1 MTTSELLSR
10 LSAIVGEAA
19 VLHGEAIPPEL
30 TTDEGLLSRPAAPV
44 AVVTPATAEQVAA
57 VVSVAREH
65 SVPLTAR
72 GSATGLSG
80 GCVPLPGG
88 IVVSFAAMRRI
99 LEIDLENH
107 VAVVQPGVSLYELDE
122 AVRPHGLFY
131 PVQPGEQSSSLGG
144 NVATNAGGMR
154 AVRYGVTRQNV
165 LGLEMVLGT
174 GEIVRAGG
182 KFVKSSSGYDLTQ
195 LVVGSEGTLALVTE
209 VTVKLQ
215 PLLGHSATVLAPFG
229 SLREITAVISPIV
242 GSGLTPSI
250 LEYIDSLTMQS
261 ITASEGI
268 DLAIAED
275 LRQSASAF
283 LVVVLEQRTGE
294 RLEDDL
300 ESLAELLGGAG
311 ALDVFVLPGPAAAS
325 LVRAR
330 ERAFY
335 VAKAAGADEIVDVV
349 LPRARIADFLE
360 TAAKLA
366 ADHGCVAIG
375 CGHAGDGNIHLSV
388 FQPSTEQREGYLR
401 ELFSAGVDMGGAI
414 SGEHGIGTAKQ
425 RCFLELESP
434 ERIALMRR
442 IKQAFDPDAILN
454 PDKIMG
460 AGLPGGDGT
469 AHRPG
474 DRAAGAFR
482 P

>member
-1 MTTSELLSR
+1 VTTSELLSR
-10 LSAIVGEAA
+10 LSSIVGEAA
-19 VLHGEAIPPEL
+19 VIHGEAIPLEL
-30 TTDEGLLSRPAAPV
+30 TVDEGLLSETSTPV
-44 AVVTPATAEQVAA
+44 AVVTPATTEQVAEI
-57 VVSVAREH
+57 VSVARQH
-65 SVPLTAR
+65 RVPLTAR

-80 GCVPLPGG
+80 GCVPLRGG
-88 IVVSFAAMRRI
+88 VVVSFSSMRRI
-99 LEIDLENH
+99 LEVDLENH

-122 AVRPHGLFY
+122 AVRPHGLLY

-174 GEIVRAGG
+174 GETVRSGG

-195 LVVGSEGTLALVTE
+195 LVIGSEGTLALVTE

-215 PLLGHSATVLAPFG
+215 PRLGHTATVLAPFAT
-229 SLREITAVISPIV
+229 LREITAAISPIV

-250 LEYIDSLTMQS
+250 LEYIDTLTMQS
-261 ITASEGI
+261 ITASEGL

-275 LRQSASAF
+275 LRQRASAF

-294 RLEDDL
+294 RLEHDL
-300 ESLAELLGGAG
+300 EALAELLAGAG
-311 ALDVFVLPGPAAAS
+311 ALDVFVLPGSAAAS

-360 TAAKLA
+360 ISGKLA
-366 ADHGCVAIG
+366 AEHDCFAIG

-388 FQPSTEQREGYLR
+388 FQPSPEQRESFLR
-401 ELFSAGVDMGGAI
+401 ELFSAGVAMGGAI

-425 RCFLELESP
+425 RAFLDLESP
-434 ERIALMRR
+434 ARLALMRR
-442 IKQAFDPDAILN
+442 VKSAFDPDNILN

-460 AGLPGGDGT
+460 TGQPEGDGGGHLHD
-469 AHRPG
+469 AE
-474 DRAAGAFR
+474 AGAPR

>member
-1 MTTSELLSR
+1 MTSTELLSR

-19 VLHGEAIPPEL
+19 VMHGEAILPEL
-30 TTDEGLLSRPAAPV
+30 TTDEGLLSRTAAPV
-44 AVVTPATAEQVAA
+44 AVVTPATTEQVAA
-57 VVSVAREH
+57 IVSVAREH
-65 SVPLTAR
+65 RVPLTAR

-80 GCVPLPGG
+80 GCVPVRGG
-88 IVVSFAAMRRI
+88 IVVSFAAMRKI

-107 VAVVQPGVSLYELDE
+107 VAVVQPGVTLYELDG
-122 AVRPHGLFY
+122 AVRPHGLLY

-144 NVATNAGGMR
+144 NVGTNAGGMR
-154 AVRYGVTRQNV
+154 AVRYGVTRHNV

-174 GEIVRAGG
+174 GEIVRSGG

-195 LVVGSEGTLALVTE
+195 LVIGSEGTLALVTE

-215 PLLGHSATVLAPFG
+215 PLLAHTATVLAPFAA
-229 SLREITAVISPIV
+229 LREITAAISPIV
-242 GSGLTPSI
+242 GSGLMPSI

-261 ITASEGI
+261 ITASEGL
-268 DLAIAED
+268 DLAISED
-275 LRQSASAF
+275 LRQRASAF
-283 LVVVLEQRTGE
+283 LVVVLEQRTE
-294 RLEDDL
+294 EALEKDL
-300 ESLAELLGGAG
+300 ESLADLLTGAG
-311 ALDVFVLPGPAAAS
+311 ALDVFVLPGLAAAS

-360 TAAKLA
+360 TAGKLA
-366 ADHGCVAIG
+366 ADHGCFAIG

-388 FQPSTEQREGYLR
+388 FQPSSEQREGFLS
-401 ELFSAGVDMGGAI
+401 ELFSAGIGLGGAI

-425 RCFLELESP
+425 HAFLDLEP
-434 ERIALMRR
+434 PGRIALMRR
-442 IKQAFDPDAILN
+442 IKSAFDPDTILN

-460 AGLPGGDGT
+460 TGLPAGEGHADRSDDESRVS
-469 AHRPG
+469 RP
-474 DRAAGAFR
+474 
-482 P
+482 